1 MMKNLEYCKYTYRHR
16 RALEYLVNKLIK
28 SEDEKNIMLKRI
40 KKHDMDKMLMYQ
52 FLDKKEASTLHR
64 QHATH
69 HIENDK
75 NRCYFDNLETILDYE
90 SAGYTKPDKP
100 LNAYDT
106 ILKYKADKISS
117 DLLDDL
123 MKILKEFGMNKSYS
137 VTEDKD
143 GMEYLSQFDEV
154 TEEMIHEELLD
165 YILER

>member
-1 MMKNLEYCKYTYRHR
+1 MKTN
-16 RALEYLVNKLIK
+16 
-28 SEDEKNIMLKRI
+28 
-40 KKHDMDKMLMYQ
+40 
-52 FLDKKEASTLHR
+52 
-64 QHATH
+64 
-69 HIENDK
+69 
-75 NRCYFDNLETILDYE
+75 
-90 SAGYTKPDKP
+90 
-100 LNAYDT
+100 
-106 ILKYKADKISS
+106 KISS